1 MIAIPVA
8 ATIKP
13 YSRAVAKFSSRRM
26 PTMRSPLFHSQRALA
41 VTEVRRPLGF
51 RYYLRADETE
61 LKVVL
66 SWVPKDCTT
75 TMMATAIP
83 AAIKPYSMAV
93 AAFSSRKKRM
103 MHSLIEHSH
112 VRYAINAIPTVACR
126 QINSTEKRWDIPHTQ
141 WFLVNGWCG
150 WDWISL
156 SNGGNQAEVG
166 AFCRKRG
173 RGWPH
178 VPTSTNRRQRN
189 ASNSHSGLATPAP
202 KRCCS
207 KWRSAGSNCQSG
219 LATKI

>member
-1 MIAIPVA
+1 
-8 ATIKP
+8 
-13 YSRAVAKFSSRRM
+13 
-26 PTMRSPLFHSQRALA
+26 
-41 VTEVRRPLGF
+41 
-51 RYYLRADETE
+51 
-61 LKVVL
+61 
-66 SWVPKDCTT
+66 
-75 TMMATAIP
+75 
-83 AAIKPYSMAV
+83 MAV

-103 MHSLIEHSH
+103 MYSLIEHSH

-126 QINSTEKRWDIPHTQ
+126 QINSTGKRWDIPHTQ

-173 RGWPH
+173 RGKWPH

-207 KWRSAGSNCQSG
+207 KWRSAGSTFSSLFRQHRPKGDNADWLGWPSLDRPHRLAFFALVTTHRGEDFRCNRNCRHHWPEE
-219 LATKI
+219 